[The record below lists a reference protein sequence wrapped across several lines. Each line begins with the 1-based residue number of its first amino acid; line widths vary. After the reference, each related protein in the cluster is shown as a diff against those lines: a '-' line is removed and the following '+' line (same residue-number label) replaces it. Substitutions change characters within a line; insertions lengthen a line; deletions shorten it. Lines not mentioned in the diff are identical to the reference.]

1 MEVVLISPFLVMLIH
16 CACVHVWAF
25 MPYVLK
31 CYEFSVVVL
40 EDTHLTAPSALHN
53 AFKGGRL

>member
-1 MEVVLISPFLVMLIH
+1 MEVVLIFPFLVMLIH

-25 MPYVLK
+25 MLYILK
-31 CYEFSVVVL
+31 CYEFSVVL
-40 EDTHLTAPSALHN
+40 EDTHLTAPSPLHN